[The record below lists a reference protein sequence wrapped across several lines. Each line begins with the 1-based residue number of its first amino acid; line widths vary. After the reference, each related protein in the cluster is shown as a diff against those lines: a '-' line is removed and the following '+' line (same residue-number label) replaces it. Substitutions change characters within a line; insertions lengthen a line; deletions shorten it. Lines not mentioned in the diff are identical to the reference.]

1 MILASIR
8 PALAAIV
15 ASTTGIPA
23 ASVFWG
29 TRPRGWTGPI
39 YAVLRLESVVA
50 VGRDSVRYDYDVAR
64 PLGAEIVPTADGI
77 RSATWIV
84 QVWSHSALDASD
96 ALQAVLALRDRLH
109 MDTVRDALQAVHVGI
124 GAVLGSRNL
133 DVTQDG
139 REMSVAQIDIGI
151 NATSTATDTPIGY
164 VEQWGVEGE
173 ATLADGTTETIVG
186 PGVYP

>member
-1 MILASIR
+1 MN
-8 PALAAIV
+8 LAAIRTALSAVV
-15 ASTTGIPA
+15 ASATGIPT
-23 ASVFWG
+23 ASIYWRE
-29 TRPRGWTGPI
+29 RPRGWTGSI

-50 VGRDSVRYDYDVAR
+50 VGRDAVRYDYDVTR
-64 PLGAEIVPTADGI
+64 PLGAELVPTADGI

-84 QVWSHSALDASD
+84 QVWSHSSLDADD
-96 ALQAVLALRDRLH
+96 ALQAVLALRDALH
-109 MDTVRDALQAVHVGI
+109 FDTVRDALQAVDVGI
-124 GAVLGSRNL
+124 GDVLGSRNL
-133 DVTQDG
+133 DTTQDG
-139 REMSVAQIDIGI
+139 REMSVAQVDIGI